1 VYLPKRDSAKMRPRS
16 IPAMTDRA
24 MQALYLLALE
34 PLAETRGEPNSSGF
48 RTARS
53 PADAT
58 APGFNGLA
66 KRQSP
71 PWIWA
76 GDIRACFD
84 TISHAWLLAHLPM
97 EKAILQKW
105 LCAGYLERHVFHP
118 TEQGTP
124 PGGTCSPVLA
134 NLPRDGL
141 EPRLR
146 THYPKAKRA
155 GKRAQVTVIRF
166 ADDFIVTGRTKALL
180 EEEVKPLLEQ
190 FLRERGLELSA
201 EKTRIIHLED
211 GVDFLGQNLRKYR
224 GKLLIKP
231 AKRHV
236 QAFLAKG
243 IIKAHKQ
250 APAGTLVLLLNPVI
264 RGWACLHQH
273 VVSKHTFRAV
283 DQAIFHTLWHWA
295 RRRHPTKPTRWVK
308 AHYFDPVGGRHW
320 VFHGAADGAERQL
333 FAASSI
339 AITRHIKV
347 KGEANPF
354 DPAWEG
360 YFEHRL
366 QVKMANTLKGRR
378 QLLSLWKAQDGRCP
392 ICHQPITES
401 TGWHSHH
408 LIWRSKGGPDTAVN
422 RVRLHPE
429 CHREVHSR
437 QLLVVKPRPIGGGGV
452 A

>member
-283 DQAIFHTLWHWA
+283 DQAIFHTLWHW
-295 RRRHPTKPTRWVK
+295 
-308 AHYFDPVGGRHW
+308 